1 MSYSNPVIKELIRER
16 LTAMVLKRLE
26 ENTWDPS
33 AHAPSNLMSPA
44 EASKAAQSAA
54 FRAHQATIKPAGGLA
69 NKIGTAWK
77 DLNAAV
83 KTPGGLKFMKYGK
96 IGVGVGAALQGLDSA
111 STEWNE
117 NKEKGL
123 GNTENAIKTG
133 VRGVVAGA
141 GAGVGMVGGA
151 SVGALAGTMILP
163 GVGTVV
169 GGILGGIAGGIGGG
183 WAADKIADAATNIG
197 EDPAA
202 HRKFKQDAIK
212 TEGDQR
218 QKEAD
223 DRWSSKYGS
232 STDNGFGRPPKKGFG
247 ARSSRTSYQ
256 NLGGRGQSQQF
267 EIGGAGSVNFSA
279 SQTQW
284 DNSNYNGNR
293 AGGPGAGEPGAGDAG
308 EDSSASSKSS
318 NGVTRYPTPGI
329 DLSEPI
335 TVDSLGPA
343 KEELMTAV
351 SAKAEKNQEK
361 KELKPA
367 DSWDKDHERWSFP
380 SRTGVK
386 SGEYEFTP
394 GFNPLAPMD
403 PKYGLDK
410 LSADIQRNK
419 PDHYY

>member
-1 MSYSNPVIKELIRER
+1 MPYSNPVIKELIRER
-16 LTAMVLKRLE
+16 LTAMVFKRLE

-33 AHAPSNLMSPA
+33 AYAPSNLMSPA
-44 EASKAAQSAA
+44 EASKASQSAA
-54 FRAHQATIKPAGGLA
+54 FRAHQATSPGAAGS
-69 NKIGTAWK
+69 KIGTAWK
-77 DLNAAV
+77 DLTNMV

-96 IGVGVGAALQGLDSA
+96 IGLGVGTALQVADSA
-111 STEWNE
+111 STEWAE
-117 NKEKGL
+117 NKEKGA

-133 VRGVVAGA
+133 VRGVVAG
-141 GAGVGMVGGA
+141 GGA
-151 SVGALAGTMILP
+151 LAGMIGGAELGALAGTMILP
-163 GVGTVV
+163 GVGTVIGGIV
-169 GGILGGIAGGIGGG
+169 GGIGGGIAGG
-183 WAADKIADAATNIG
+183 WAGDKIGDAATNIG

-202 HRKFKQDAIK
+202 QRKFKQDAIK

-218 QKEAD
+218 QKDAD
-223 DRWSSKYGS
+223 ERWAPKYGS
-232 STDNGFGRPPKKGFG
+232 STDNGSGRPPKKGFG

-329 DLSEPI
+329 DLSEPV
-335 TVDSLGPA
+335 TLDSVGPA

-361 KELKPA
+361 NPQGDLTHGLAGLQDERERYELSKIRQRSPEESA
-367 DSWDKDHERWSFP
+367 AAAARWETRLKRS
-380 SRTGVK
+380 TG
-386 SGEYEFTP
+386 
-394 GFNPLAPMD
+394 N
-403 PKYGLDK
+403 
-410 LSADIQRNK
+410 
-419 PDHYY
+419 

>member
-44 EASKAAQSAA
+44 EASKASQSAA

-77 DLNAAV
+77 DLGAL
-83 KTPGGLKFMKYGK
+83 KKSPTGLRLLKYGK
-96 IGVGVGAALQGLDSA
+96 IGLGVGTALQVADSA
-111 STEWNE
+111 STEWAE

-123 GNTENAIKTG
+123 GNTENAVKTG
-133 VRGVVAGA
+133 VRGVVAG
-141 GAGVGMVGGA
+141 GGA
-151 SVGALAGTMILP
+151 VAGMIGGAELGALAGTMILP
-163 GVGTVV
+163 GVGTVIGGIV
-169 GGILGGIAGGIGGG
+169 GGIGGGIAGG
-183 WAADKIADAATNIG
+183 WAGDKIGDAVTNIG

-218 QKEAD
+218 QKDAD
-223 DRWSSKYGS
+223 DRWAPKYGS
-232 STDNGFGRPPKKGFG
+232 STDNGSGRPPKKGFG

-256 NLGGRGQSQQF
+256 NLDGRGQSQQF

-293 AGGPGAGEPGAGDAG
+293 AGDAG

-318 NGVTRYPTPGI
+318 NGVTRYPTPEI
-329 DLSEPI
+329 NLSEPV
-335 TVDSLGPA
+335 TLDSVGPA
-343 KEELMTAV
+343 KEELVTGT
-351 SAKAEKNQEK
+351 K
-361 KELKPA
+361 KSSTTQQSPQGALMKWDIPFKW
-367 DSWDKDHERWSFP
+367 DMPQRRKIDIDKDDLTHGLAGLQDERERYERFKISQRSPEESAAAAARWETRLKRS
-380 SRTGVK
+380 TG
-386 SGEYEFTP
+386 
-394 GFNPLAPMD
+394 N
-403 PKYGLDK
+403 
-410 LSADIQRNK
+410 
-419 PDHYY
+419 